1 MRTFLLLTSVMLA
14 LPAVALAKGPSEA
27 SIAGPRI
34 ATITVSGA
42 GEGLGGFGGLVEAAG
57 FFPAMFTQV
66 PDPMLS
72 SRPRGNLGPRYTI
85 TWVVPGPNGTRSRIA
100 QDVYPYTKP
109 YAVTYMKPGQHFFEQ
124 DQTHGGWYVSDAA
137 LKQRLVAAGLPARPS
152 TGGGSGLSTGDLAG
166 VALAG
171 AAALALTVLTAT
183 RIRRRPRTLV
193 ST

>member
-1 MRTFLLLTSVMLA
+1 MKRFLLVA
-14 LPAVALAKGPSEA
+14 LIAVVVPAAGLAKGPESA
-27 SIAGPRI
+27 SISGPGLK
-34 ATITVSGA
+34 TITTSGN

-100 QDVYPYTKP
+100 QDVYPYAKP

-124 DQTHGGWYVSDAA
+124 DRTRGGWYVGG
-137 LKQRLVAAGLPARPS
+137 AGLRQELAATGLSSRPS
-152 TGGGSGLSTGDLAG
+152 TGSGSGLSTGALAG
-166 VALAG
+166 IALAG
-171 AAALALTVLTAT
+171 AAALALAVLAAA
-183 RIRRRPRTLV
+183 RIRRRLHPVATA
-193 ST
+193 